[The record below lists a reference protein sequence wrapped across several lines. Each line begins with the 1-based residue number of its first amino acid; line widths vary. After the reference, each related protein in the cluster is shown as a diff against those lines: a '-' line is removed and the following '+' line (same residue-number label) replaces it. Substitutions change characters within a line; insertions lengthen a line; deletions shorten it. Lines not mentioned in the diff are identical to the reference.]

1 MSQRQREEGKGRDDA
16 ANDEGTK
23 ERGKSHA
30 LMPDAAS
37 ASAAEQQGNSVREE
51 RHGSADPSLS
61 LSFCLSFLL
70 RSATA
75 NNEHQKHVGK
85 HQEDDGDK
93 EKDGWIGSISSNGLR
108 GKPRLPTHTA
118 KPSCCLRWKP
128 PPACLLASSAT
139 EQPAATRDAGQRCW
153 DEEVD

>member
-61 LSFCLSFLL
+61 LLLPLFL
-70 RSATA
+70 
-75 NNEHQKHVGK
+75 
-85 HQEDDGDK
+85 
-93 EKDGWIGSISSNGLR
+93 
-108 GKPRLPTHTA
+108 A
-118 KPSCCLRWKP
+118 KKRDC
-128 PPACLLASSAT
+128 
-139 EQPAATRDAGQRCW
+139 EQRAPEARRQTPGG
-153 DEEVD
+153 